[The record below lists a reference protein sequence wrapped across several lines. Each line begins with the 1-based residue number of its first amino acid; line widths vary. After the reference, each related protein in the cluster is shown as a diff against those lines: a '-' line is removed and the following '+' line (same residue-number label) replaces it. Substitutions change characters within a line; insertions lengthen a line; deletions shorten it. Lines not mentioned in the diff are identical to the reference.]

1 MAITGLKNYLTAAA
15 ADGKISPREME
26 TARYIAKNNDGQIDA
41 EELGALVALK
51 SDPGVVLE
59 SGADVFI
66 RSDQPKYVASKTTFG
81 GTEVPPAVRALLA
94 KAKLDGAAVYA
105 ADNPKF
111 NTYGVTAGAK
121 DAKGVMGFRYTEITP
136 ESLAADKAIDQPLT
150 QIDVKGTAN
159 PEEDTVDYIQST
171 GGRGLVTEN
180 YDHGDHDANLYA
192 RGSEGQKWSA
202 NFAVLEDG
210 SLHCL
215 PATRRL
221 PGEGTILT
229 NPDLGRGKKVMFT
242 GHLDVNDGKVTGVEM
257 SGVIS
262 KLAGKG
268 SAKFIDP
275 VALIKAWG
283 IDIADGVTTSF
294 SNTSKGTPRIDSA
307 TGLIVK
313 P

>member
-1 MAITGLKNYLTAAA
+1 MSNLTLTNYLSTASS
-15 ADGKISPREME
+15 DGKISAREME
-26 TARYIAKNNDGQIDA
+26 NARYLALNNDGVIDS

-51 SDPGVVLE
+51 SDPAVSLE
-59 SGADVFI
+59 TGASTFI
-66 RSDQPKYVASKTTFG
+66 RADQPAYVVNKTTFG
-81 GTEVPPAVRALLA
+81 GTEIPPAVRLLLA
-94 KAKLDGAAVYA
+94 NAKKNGAAVYG
-105 ADNPKF
+105 ADNAKY
-111 NTYGVTAGAK
+111 NTYGVTATASK
-121 DAKGVMGFRYTEITP
+121 AKGTMGFRYTEITP
-136 ESLAADKAIDQPLT
+136 DSLAADKSLDMPLT
-150 QIDVKGTAN
+150 QIDVKGTAD

-171 GGRGLVTEN
+171 TGRGLITEN
-180 YDHGDHDANLYA
+180 YDHGDHDANLFA

-210 SLHCL
+210 SVHCL

-229 NPDLGRGKKVMFT
+229 NPDLGRGKKLMFT
-242 GHLDVNDGKVTGVEM
+242 GHLDVSDGKITGVEM

-283 IDIADGVTTSF
+283 FEVEPGVSTTF
-294 SNTSKGTPRIDSA
+294 SNTSKGTPQIDA
-307 TGLIVK
+307 KTGLIVK